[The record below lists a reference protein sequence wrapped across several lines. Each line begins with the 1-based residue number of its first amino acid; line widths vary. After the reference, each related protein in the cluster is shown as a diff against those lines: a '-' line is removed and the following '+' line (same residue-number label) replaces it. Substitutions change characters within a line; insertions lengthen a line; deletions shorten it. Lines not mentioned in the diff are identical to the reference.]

1 MPARYPTAVLAI
13 VRRGEVADELRLTI
27 TTNTGRELDE
37 WVVYAREFDAAARA
51 DVERRLDGVGLRNG
65 RFEGNARSGW
75 RAVVQPVDVDPA
87 AATD

>member
-27 TTNTGRELDE
+27 TTNTGRVLDE
-37 WVVYAREFDAAARA
+37 WVVYSREFDAAARA
-51 DVERRLDGVGLRNG
+51 DVERRLDAVGLRNG
-65 RFEGNARSGW
+65 RFEGSAQSGW
-75 RAVVQPVDVDPA
+75 RAVVRPVDVDPA